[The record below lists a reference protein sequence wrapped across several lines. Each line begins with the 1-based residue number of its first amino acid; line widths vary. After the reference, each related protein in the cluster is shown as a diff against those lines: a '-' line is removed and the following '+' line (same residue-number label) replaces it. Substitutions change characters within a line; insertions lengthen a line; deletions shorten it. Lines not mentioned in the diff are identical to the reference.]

1 MIPSVPID
9 EAMVLQRGPG
19 TLGAPLGD
27 KLLMLSV
34 EQGSYFELSPVTRRI
49 WELIE
54 TPRTLADLIDCLT
67 GEYDVD
73 PEVCRAEVRAV
84 IEHLAG
90 ENLVSIA

>member
-9 EAMVLQRGPG
+9 DAMVLRRGPG
-19 TLGAPLGD
+19 TLGAPLGE

-54 TPRTLADLIDCLT
+54 TPRTLADLADCLT

-73 PEVCRAEVRAV
+73 PEICRVEVRSV
-84 IEHLAG
+84 IEHLVA

>member
-9 EAMVLQRGPG
+9 DAMVLQRGPG
-19 TLGAPLGD
+19 TLGAPLGE

-49 WELIE
+49 WELLE
-54 TPRTLADLIDCLT
+54 TPRTLADLIECLT

-73 PEVCRAEVRAV
+73 PETCRAEVRSV
-84 IEHLAG
+84 IEHLVG
-90 ENLVSIA
+90 ENLVGVA